1 MRPLSRSGNRINYFQ
16 KPINEGNATQGN
28 KFVGVTLP
36 FNNPKGIFFQSR
48 TNVKQLFSNVR
59 NLLLTTRG
67 ERYMIPDFGTNL
79 KNILFEN
86 ITSED
91 QFLESIKS
99 DIVEFVEKANSD
111 IVLYQLLTLI
121 LEKIKKQ
128 TGYQSEEMEQ
138 PLTQNTSAH
147 NSTDPYGDYESYS
160 PIPPQ
165 TKAVDTVTLIL
176 NAFGVQ

>member
-99 DIVEFVEKANSD
+99 DIVEALNTWMPFLTIEKLTVNINPDTSNLAEND
-111 IVLYQLLTLI
+111 HAIQIDLTLKLRETTI
-121 LEKIKKQ
+121 YLPIR
-128 TGYQSEEMEQ
+128 
-138 PLTQNTSAH
+138 LFI
-147 NSTDPYGDYESYS
+147 STIGRIEIAAIEPR
-160 PIPPQ
+160 
-165 TKAVDTVTLIL
+165 
-176 NAFGVQ
+176 